1 MADVQPFAAIRA
13 RPELAGRIC
22 CPPYDVLSVQEA
34 RALAAANPDGFVRV
48 TRPEVDFAGQVDPH
62 CAEVYERAR
71 DNFLRMIGDGLLI
84 QDSRPGY
91 YVYRLTMG
99 ERSQTGLVGLV
110 GCSDYRNGIVRAHEL
125 TRTEKEDDRAR
136 HIEVVGAQTGPAFL
150 VYRAMSELDRVL
162 AEASSLAAETSFVDD
177 RGVRHEAWVIGDETL
192 IGRVREITGRL
203 QRLYIADGHHRTA
216 AALRVSEL
224 MKGAGGS
231 DGFLAVLF
239 PHNQLEILPY
249 NRVLRDLNGQTPA
262 RVVARL
268 AEVMELIERP
278 QGTQPGLHEVDLYL
292 SGGWHRFRFRTL
304 PDGGTDPL
312 KNLDVVLL
320 QEQVLEPVFGIGD
333 PRRDDRIGF
342 VGGIR
347 GVDELVRLVN
357 SGEYVCAFAMHPTRI
372 DDMMAI
378 ADSGRLLPPKSTWF
392 EPKLRDGLFSH
403 RLNLQDAA
411 PV

>member
-1 MADVQPFAAIRA
+1 MADVRPFAAVRA

-22 CPPYDVLSVQEA
+22 CPPYDVLSIQEA
-34 RALAAANPDGFVRV
+34 RVLAEANPDSFVRV
-48 TRPEVDFAGQVDPH
+48 TRAEVDFAGEPDPH
-62 CAEVYERAR
+62 CAKVYERAR
-71 DNFLRMIGDGLLI
+71 SNFLLMIGNGLLI
-84 QDSRPGY
+84 QDSRPWY

-99 ERSQTGLVGLV
+99 ERSQTGLAALV
-110 GCSDYRNGIVRAHEL
+110 SCSDYQNGIVRAHEL

-150 VYRAMSELDRVL
+150 VYRAMPELDGVL
-162 AEASSLAAETSFVDD
+162 AEVASLAAETSFVDD
-177 RGVRHEAWVIGDETL
+177 SGVRHEVWVIGDETVA
-192 IGRVREITGRL
+192 GRVREITGRL

-231 DGFLAVLF
+231 GGFLAVLF
-239 PHNQLEILPY
+239 PHNQLEIMPY

-268 AEVMELIERP
+268 AEVMELIDRP
-278 QGTQPGLHEVDLYL
+278 QGTQPRLHEVDLYL

-320 QEQVLEPVFGIGD
+320 QEQVLDPVFGIGD

-392 EPKLRDGLFSH
+392 EPKLRDGLFTH
-403 RLNLQDAA
+403 RFNLPDAS
-411 PV
+411 PL